1 MSDDDVAIINAA
13 ADAAKMARLHG
24 CAIDVNIDRWGRK
37 IRVQVS
43 PSGEVDLGDPA
54 GTAVLEPVT
63 AGRMPAERPAKKRRS
78 SMSPDG
84 SDTLPSVTSPSA

>member
-37 IRVQVS
+37 IHVQVS
-43 PSGEVDLGDPA
+43 PSGEVELGDLD
-54 GTAVLEPVT
+54 GTAVLEPVA
-63 AGRMPAERPAKKRRS
+63 AGQIPAERPAKKRRS
-78 SMSPDG
+78 GMSSDG
-84 SDTLPSVTSPSA
+84 SDALPSVTSPSA